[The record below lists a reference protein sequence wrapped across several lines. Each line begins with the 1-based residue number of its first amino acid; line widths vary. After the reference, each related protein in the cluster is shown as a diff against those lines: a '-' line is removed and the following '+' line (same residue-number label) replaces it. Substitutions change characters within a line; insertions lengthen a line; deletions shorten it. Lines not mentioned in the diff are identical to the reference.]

1 MNFKYLL
8 REVINLNINESC
20 IVKYADNVISITKTD
35 YNLFSVSF
43 HSSGKVWQ
51 IAKSD
56 MPKILNF
63 VQFDKF

>member
-35 YNLFSVSF
+35 NNLFSVSF
-43 HSSGKVWQ
+43 QGSEKARQ

-56 MPKILNF
+56 MPKILK
-63 VQFDKF
+63 QLCCCK